1 MTSFLQKAIHEFS
14 GSIHYLLPLLP
25 FVVQFYRDFIA
36 TQGQFFHRTKGSTWW
51 FQLWE
56 QREKEKKKRERES
69 KTFFFCS
76 GQKFRSLQLSKI
88 GCNFISYHF
97 IITVFHSINVQ
108 LSTPYKLF
116 WGSVIINV
124 LRDPVRK
131 LTHTNDE
138 RARLLDHFC
147 VNGT

>member
-14 GSIHYLLPLLP
+14 GSIHYLLLLLP

-36 TQGQFFHRTKGSTWW
+36 TQGQFFHRTKGGTWW

-56 QREKEKKKRERES
+56 QREKEKKRERES

-97 IITVFHSINVQ
+97 IITVFHSI
-108 LSTPYKLF
+108 TPYNFL
-116 WGSVIINV
+116 G
-124 LRDPVRK
+124 
-131 LTHTNDE
+131 
-138 RARLLDHFC
+138 
-147 VNGT
+147 GQ